1 MVIRKAGFM
10 TSLALAMALG
20 FAMSS
25 PAAAD
30 KQFRNT
36 VGGAAVGAGVGY
48 MVGGEDGAAGGAVV
62 GAIAGYNKGTGS
74 KKYKHNNHKHGHYNK
89 KHKR

>member
-1 MVIRKAGFM
+1 MLTKQTRFM
-10 TSLALAMALG
+10 STLALATMLG

-30 KQFRNT
+30 KQFNNT

-48 MVGGEDGAAGGAVV
+48 LVGGNDGAAGGAVV
-62 GAIAGYNKGTGS
+62 GAIAGYNKKTKPS
-74 KKYKHNNHKHGHYNK
+74 KHKHGHHKKKNK
-89 KHKR
+89 K

>member
-1 MVIRKAGFM
+1 MVIRQTGLTASF
-10 TSLALAMALG
+10 ALAVALG

-30 KQFRNT
+30 KQLKNT
-36 VGGAAVGAGVGY
+36 VGGAAIGAGVGY
-48 MVGGEDGAAGGAVV
+48 LVGGEDGAAGGAVV
-62 GAIAGYNKGTGS
+62 GAIAGYNKKTGS
-74 KKYKHNNHKHGHYNK
+74 KKRKHGHHKK